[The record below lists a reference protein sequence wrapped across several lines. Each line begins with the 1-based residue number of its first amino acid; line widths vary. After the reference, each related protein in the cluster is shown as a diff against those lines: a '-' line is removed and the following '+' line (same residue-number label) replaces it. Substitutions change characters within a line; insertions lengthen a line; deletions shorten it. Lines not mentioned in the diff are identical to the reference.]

1 MGISVYD
8 QTIGAMEPM
17 LKNLDLIIGKA
28 ESWADKKDI
37 DPDAILKARLAPD
50 MLTLI
55 HQVRIATDV
64 AKGAAARLSGLEPP
78 VWEDNESTFADV
90 HARISKCLDYFAK
103 FTPTQFEGA
112 EAKSVS
118 LKLRFGT
125 LDMSG
130 QQYVLHFVL
139 PNFYF
144 HVTTAY
150 NILRHNGLEIGKFDY
165 LNGGKRPGE
174 G

>member
-1 MGISVYD
+1 MSISVYD
-8 QTIGAMEPM
+8 QTLGVMTPM
-17 LKNLDLIIGKA
+17 LKNLDRIVTKA
-28 ESWADKKDI
+28 EEWVVEKEI
-37 DPDAILKARLAPD
+37 QPDAILQARLAPD
-50 MLTLI
+50 MLTFI
-55 HQVRIATDV
+55 HQIRIATDV
-64 AKGAAARLSGLEPP
+64 GKGAAARLSGLEPP

-90 HARISKCLDYFAK
+90 HARIGKALDYFAK
-103 FTPTQFEGA
+103 FEPAQFDGA
-112 EAKSVS
+112 DAREIS

-125 LDMSG
+125 IDMTG

-150 NILRHNGLEIGKFDY
+150 NILRHNGLAIGKFDY

-174 G
+174 